1 MKTEQSK
8 KLIESNI
15 GKPVKVKIAKD
26 NKEEWYELE
35 GIIDRVYWQF
45 GDVGFYMV
53 KFKDINGKDATPL
66 IGNEF
71 EGAFN
76 VDKYLLKI
84 LT

>member
-15 GKPVKVKIAKD
+15 GKKVKVKISND
-26 NKEEWYELE
+26 NKEEWYGFE
-35 GIIDRVYWQF
+35 GTIESVYWQH
-45 GDVGFYMV
+45 GDFGFYMV
-53 KFKDINGKDATPL
+53 KFKDFSGKDGSRR

-71 EGAFN
+71 MGAFN
-76 VDKYLLKI
+76 VDKYSLKI